1 LSASPPTPEQVAA
14 SRWYADTGCPVQSV
28 VPVAELSLAG
38 RGALML
44 VSVHAP
50 PGPAER
56 YLWLEGDVGQAL
68 AQLVRDGR
76 PDAGAGFTVART
88 SAAPSMPEC
97 SGERSIGIDQSNTSI
112 VVGERLVVKFYR
124 RPAAGSHPEIE
135 LGARL
140 TEHGFPAVPAL
151 YGSVHYGDAAVA
163 SVHAYVPA
171 AREGWDW
178 AGDAVIAGR
187 VDELERLGALTAQ
200 MHRVLAGLGGGS
212 AGPAERDRWY
222 AAAQAQLERA
232 LATSALSARAV
243 LEEHREAIEARLE
256 GLRGETP
263 AALSRVHGDY
273 HVGQILNAG
282 GRLWIIDFEGEP
294 GRSLDERRQPG
305 SPLRDVAAML
315 RSFDHLARHVDRD
328 RQPVGAAAVDRWIAA
343 AREAF
348 LGGYGRLDQP
358 LLRAFE
364 VEKECYEFTYAATY
378 LPQWAYVAEG
388 GMRWLMEH
396 GDG

>member
-1 LSASPPTPEQVAA
+1 MQAVRPLAA
-14 SRWYADTGCPVQSV
+14 LP
-28 VPVAELSLAG
+28 LAG
-38 RGALML
+38 RGALTVL
-44 VSVHAP
+44 SVQAP

-56 YLWLEGDVGQAL
+56 YLWLEGDVGQAIAEL
-68 AQLVRDGR
+68 LREGR
-76 PDAGAGFTVART
+76 ADAEPGFAVVRT
-88 SAAPSMPEC
+88 SAAASMPEC
-97 SGERSIGIDQSNTSI
+97 SGERSIGVDQSNTSI
-112 VVGERLVVKFYR
+112 VVGERLVVKLYR
-124 RPAAGSHPEIE
+124 RLAAGAHPEIE
-135 LGARL
+135 LGTRL

-151 YGSVHYGDAAVA
+151 YGSLHYGDAAVA
-163 SVHAYVPA
+163 SVHAYVPG
-171 AREGWDW
+171 ARDGWDW

-187 VDELERLGALTAQ
+187 VDELEPLGALTAE

-212 AGPAERDRWY
+212 AGADERDRWHS
-222 AAAQAQLERA
+222 AAEAQLERA
-232 LATSALSARAV
+232 LAISSGSARAV
-243 LEEHREAIEARLE
+243 LDELWQQIGAGLA
-256 GLRGETP
+256 GLRGEAP

-294 GRSLDERRQPG
+294 GRALDERRQPG

-328 RQPVGAAAVDRWIAA
+328 RQPIGPAAVDGWIAA
-343 AREAF
+343 ARVAF
-348 LGGYGRLDQP
+348 LNGYGPLDRQ

-378 LPQWAYVAEG
+378 VPDWGYVAEG

>member
-1 LSASPPTPEQVAA
+1 VAS
-14 SRWYADTGCPVQSV
+14 SRWYADTGDPVRAVQLL
-28 VPVAELSLAG
+28 AELPLAG
-38 RGALML
+38 RGAL
-44 VSVHAP
+44 SVLSVQAP

-56 YLWLEGDVGQAL
+56 YLWLEGEVGQAL
-68 AQLVRDGR
+68 AELVRDGR
-76 PDAGAGFTVART
+76 PEAGPGFTVVRT

-97 SGERSIGIDQSNTSI
+97 RGERAIGVDQSNTSV
-112 VVGERLVVKFYR
+112 VVGERLVVKLYR
-124 RPAAGSHPEIE
+124 RLAAGSHPEIE

-163 SVHAYVPA
+163 SVHAYVPK
-171 AREGWDW
+171 ARDGWDW

-187 VDELERLGALTAQ
+187 VDELEQLGVLTAQ
-200 MHRVLAGLGGGS
+200 MHAVLAGLGGGS
-212 AGPAERDRWY
+212 A
-222 AAAQAQLERA
+222 AAAGRERWHAAARAQLERA
-232 LATSALSARAV
+232 LAISSGSARAV
-243 LEEHREAIEARLE
+243 LVELRERIEAGLE

-263 AALSRVHGDY
+263 TALSRVHGDY

-328 RQPVGAAAVDRWIAA
+328 RQPIGAAAVDRWIAA

-348 LGGYGRLDQP
+348 LGGYGRLDRP

-378 LPQWAYVAEG
+378 LPEWAYVAEG